1 MIMLPKA
8 FAWPAE
14 TAMIAFYGDPDP
26 DRDGKPSAAWESANL
41 EYVAA
46 PWPMVADWA
55 PEKIISRIRIHR
67 RVAPSLERVFAAIKE
82 EFPSFAQ
89 IQFLGLDRFGGAYVF
104 RNKRGLATRS
114 THAFGAAIDLAPARN
129 PLGVRWR
136 PGMMDPRVV
145 AAFKREGWFWGGDFK
160 SRPDCMHFQATA

>member
-1 MIMLPKA
+1 MTQPP
-8 FAWPAE
+8 WPLE
-14 TAMIAFYGDPDP
+14 RDMIAFFGNPDP
-26 DRDGKPSAAWESANL
+26 DRDGKPNALWESTNL
-41 EYVAA
+41 VYVPA

-55 PEKIISRIRIHR
+55 ADKIISRIRVHR

-89 IQFLGLDRFGGAYVF
+89 IQSIGLERFGGAYVF
-104 RNKRGLATRS
+104 RNKRGLDDLS
-114 THAFGAAIDLAPARN
+114 THAFAASIDLAPSRN

-145 AAFKREGWFWGGDFK
+145 AAFKAEGWAWGGDFK
-160 SRPDCMHFQATA
+160 SRPDCMHFQAAR